1 MKTAISAPDPLF
13 AAAERVAKRLG
24 ISRSELFQCAVKAF
38 LREHKDEGLTEA
50 LDKVYGAD
58 KRDKRQA
65 KLDRVLERLQLA
77 SLPKEEW

>member
-1 MKTAISAPDPLF
+1 MKTAISIPDPLF
-13 AAAERVAKRLG
+13 AAAERLAKRLG

-38 LREHKDEGLTEA
+38 LREHKDEGLTQA

-58 KRDKRQA
+58 RREA
-65 KLDRVLERLQLA
+65 KLDHVLERLQLA